1 MKIRVGV
8 TRYASV
14 ANEIAQ
20 SMQIRPAPECKI
32 GRGRITLIF
41 RQTGA
46 SHWPETDRIDY
57 ALRVAAAARSIL
69 DSDSRKRVRRRVSR
83 AVVVIYEDSTLE
95 HGCDVRS
102 RWQCIVPGA
111 R

>member
-1 MKIRVGV
+1 MKLRIGI

-14 ANEIAQ
+14 ANEIAR
-20 SMQIRPAPECKI
+20 SMQIHPAPECKI

-46 SHWPETDRIDY
+46 SHWPEADRIDY
-57 ALRVAAAARSIL
+57 AIRVAAAARSIL
-69 DSDSRKRVRRRVSR
+69 DSDTRKRVRRRVSR
-83 AVVVIYEDSTLE
+83 AVVIIYEDSTLDR
-95 HGCDVRS
+95 GCDVRS